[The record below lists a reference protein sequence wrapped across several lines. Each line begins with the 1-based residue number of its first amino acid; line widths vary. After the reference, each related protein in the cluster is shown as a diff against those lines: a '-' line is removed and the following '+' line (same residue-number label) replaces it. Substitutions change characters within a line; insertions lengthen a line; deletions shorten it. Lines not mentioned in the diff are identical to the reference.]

1 MSAWELGTR
10 RRVARVLSPGAL
22 AVRGVAVRGV
32 AVRGVAVRGVAVLVA
47 CCGLACCSLAGGVS
61 PARAAAPPTV
71 SDQAA
76 FASGVGQFS
85 ATLNGTVD
93 PEGVPTSYHFLYGP
107 TPAYGLAAPSP
118 DRYVP
123 VNETDDAVSVVVGEL
138 QPGSTY
144 HFALVANSPE
154 GQSVGP
160 DETFQT
166 PPVPAPVVVTG
177 GASGV
182 SVGAVTLA
190 GSIDPQGFEA
200 GYYFQYGPST
210 AYGSRWPSL
219 NVTLGALSGPQS
231 VLSFLEG
238 LQPGTLY
245 HYRLLATNPG
255 GTTYGA
261 DQTFQTPEYPAST
274 IQEAPVLK
282 TPLGINPETKP
293 STKEPKHKAKKRK
306 KTKRKASKH
315 RKKR

>member
-1 MSAWELGTR
+1 MSAWRQTIPRPAGNAFSSR
-10 RRVARVLSPGAL
+10 GL
-22 AVRGVAVRGV
+22 AVRGVV
-32 AVRGVAVRGVAVLVA
+32 VLAA
-47 CCGLACCSLAGGVS
+47 CCGLACCSPAGWVS

-71 SDQAA
+71 NDQPA
-76 FASGVGQFS
+76 FASDVSQFT

-118 DRYVP
+118 DQYVP
-123 VNETDDAVSVVVGEL
+123 VNEADDAVSVVVGEL
-138 QPGSTY
+138 QPGTTY

-200 GYYFQYGPST
+200 GYYFQYGTST

-219 NVTLGALSGPQS
+219 NVALGALSGPQS

-238 LQPGTLY
+238 LKPGTIY

-261 DQTFQTPEYPAST
+261 DQTFQTPEYPASV
-274 IQEAPVLK
+274 IQEAPALK
-282 TPLGINPETKP
+282 TPLGINPETKH
-293 STKEPKHKAKKRK
+293 SLKAPKHKTKKRK
-306 KTKRKASKH
+306 KTKRKGRR